1 MHQSSPGETNQ
12 KDSSY
17 VRGELMDWLIL
28 DHIGESRSSL
38 LSLLIEMLVSSG
50 NTFRRHS
57 QKQSFTSYLGV
68 P

>member
-1 MHQSSPGETNQ
+1 
-12 KDSSY
+12 
-17 VRGELMDWLIL
+17 MDWLIL